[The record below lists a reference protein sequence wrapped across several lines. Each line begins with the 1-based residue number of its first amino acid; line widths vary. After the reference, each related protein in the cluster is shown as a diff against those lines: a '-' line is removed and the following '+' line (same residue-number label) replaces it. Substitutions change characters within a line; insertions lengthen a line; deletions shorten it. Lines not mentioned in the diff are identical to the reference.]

1 MSSKKFTGI
10 KLKMELLIINDF
22 STFLVTSKTDEIS
35 QTYIKL
41 ESELDTD
48 GLYLLIIIKFP
59 IS

>member
-1 MSSKKFTGI
+1 MSSNKFTGI

-22 STFLVTSKTDEIS
+22 STFLVTSKKNEIS